1 MPITPDDTTKQ
12 YITTSAVNEL
22 LKLVQEKINE
32 KQKKLTEAQLSAID
46 SVASG
51 AYIPYS
57 AIGGTR
63 I

>member
-1 MPITPDDTTKQ
+1 MLITPDDTTNQ
-12 YITTSAVNEL
+12 YITTSAVNRLLEL
-22 LKLVQEKINE
+22 VHEKLEE
-32 KQKKLTEAQLSAID
+32 KQKKLTEQQLAAISA
-46 SVASG
+46 VESG